1 MKSFDLMSMMN
12 NASLSA
18 GDGQPKYEL
27 KCLPITALYPD
38 PENQNTYSVDKIEEL
53 ARDIEFAG
61 AVLHNLVV
69 RAAGEDGKYRIIS
82 GERRWRASCLL
93 VKERCLD
100 QFREVNCLVEHEN
113 DPDILD
119 LLLILTNSSARE
131 LTDAEK
137 MRQAERMTEILKKLS
152 QKTKLQGRIRDLVA
166 EKLNTTSGQLA
177 RYHAIAKNLTNPEL
191 KQAFE
196 KGKLGISAAYEA
208 SGLSEDGQEKLASR
222 MDEGR
227 GIPLQAVTVAK
238 MQERQ
243 DSPEWQEKMRKVRE
257 RRASGKGTIPE
268 KQEKPGQPLKKMSS
282 QIKQKLDVQARLF
295 VLGVLREKRDFCKTL
310 LQADGDNG
318 TIEDARWKATVIG
331 YIDTLLQE
339 IEKSAKVLAEG
350 RQTGKTANE

>member
-1 MKSFDLMSMMN
+1 MKPFDLMSMMN
-12 NASLSA
+12 PASLSA
-18 GDGQPKYEL
+18 GDGQPKYEV

-38 PENQNTYSVDKIEEL
+38 PENQKTYSVDKIEEL

-93 VKERCLD
+93 VKERGLE

-113 DPDILD
+113 DPDVLD

-208 SGLSEDGQEKLASR
+208 SGLSEDGQEKLASQ

-243 DSPEWQEKMRKVRE
+243 DSPEWQEKMRKVQE
-257 RRASGKGTIPE
+257 RRAAGKTTAPE
-268 KQEKPGQPLKKMSS
+268 KQEQPDQPVKKTVLQS
-282 QIKQKLDVQARLF
+282 QQELRIQARLA
-295 VLGVLREKRDFCKTL
+295 VRGMLQKQRDFC
-310 LQADGDNG
+310 QARHQSDAGNG
-318 TIEDARWKATVIG
+318 NTEGAKRMAAVID
-331 YIDTLLQE
+331 YIDTVLQE
-339 IEKSAKVLAEG
+339 IEESVKELAEG
-350 RQTGKTANE
+350 RQAGRDRK

>member
-1 MKSFDLMSMMN
+1 MKPFDLMSMMN
-12 NASLSA
+12 PASLSA
-18 GDGQPKYEL
+18 GDGQPKYEV

-38 PENQNTYSVDKIEEL
+38 PENQKTYSVDKIEEL

-93 VKERCLD
+93 VKERGLE

-113 DPDILD
+113 DPDVLD

-177 RYHAIAKNLTNPEL
+177 RYHAIAKNLTNPDL

-208 SGLSEDGQEKLASR
+208 SGLSEDGQEKLASQ
-222 MDEGR
+222 MEAGR

-243 DSPEWQEKMRKVRE
+243 DSPEWQEKMRKVQE
-257 RRASGKGTIPE
+257 RRAAGKTPATE
-268 KQEKPGQPLKKMSS
+268 KQEKPDQPVKKAILQS
-282 QIKQKLDVQARLF
+282 QQELSIQARLA
-295 VLGVLREKRDFCKTL
+295 VRGMLQKQRDFC
-310 LQADGDNG
+310 QARHRADAGDGNSEG
-318 TIEDARWKATVIG
+318 ANRMAAVID
-331 YIDTLLQE
+331 YIDAVLQE
-339 IEKSAKVLAEG
+339 IEESVKKLAEG
-350 RQTGKTANE
+350 RQAGRDRK

>member
-1 MKSFDLMSMMN
+1 MKPFDLMSMMN
-12 NASLSA
+12 PASLSA
-18 GDGQPKYEL
+18 GDGQPKYEV
-27 KCLPITALYPD
+27 KCLPITSLYPD
-38 PENQNTYSVDKIEEL
+38 PENQKTYSVDKIEEL

-93 VKERCLD
+93 VKERGLA

-113 DPDILD
+113 DPDVLD

-177 RYHAIAKNLTNPEL
+177 RYHAISKNLTNPDL

-208 SGLSEDGQEKLASR
+208 SGLSEDGQEKLASQ
-222 MDEGR
+222 MDKDC

-243 DSPEWQEKMRKVRE
+243 DSPEWQEKMRKVQE
-257 RRASGKGTIPE
+257 RRAAGKTPAPE
-268 KQEKPGQPLKKMSS
+268 KQEKPDQPVKKTNLQS
-282 QIKQKLDVQARLF
+282 QQELSIQARLAVRGMLQKQHDF
-295 VLGVLREKRDFCKTL
+295 YQARHQAEIGNGNSEGAKRM
-310 LQADGDNG
+310 A
-318 TIEDARWKATVIG
+318 AVID
-331 YIDTLLQE
+331 YIDTVLQE
-339 IEKSAKVLAEG
+339 IEESVKELAEG
-350 RQTGKTANE
+350 RQAGRDRK